1 MKNICGT
8 LKGALYMNKKDFYAA
23 MANMGYSAEGGTLAD
38 YEAVKRIITRDRVL
52 TPKQYEKYIRWI
64 AEYLRV

>member
-1 MKNICGT
+1 
-8 LKGALYMNKKDFYAA
+8 MNKKDFYAA

-64 AEYLRV
+64 AEYLGV